1 MKKCFFV
8 ILIGISFA
16 CYAKTEINTINNKEN
31 EYSDELNKYQQEEST
46 NIIFVDSSAIGANN
60 GTSWADAFTS
70 LQSALDAA
78 VSGDTIWIA
87 KGSYYPSSSY
97 NQTNTPRLYHFE
109 MKDSVNIYGGF
120 AGSEDPI
127 VFNLSE
133 RDLTN
138 NRTILSGDIGTR
150 GDSTDNCYHVFFHP
164 SVLTASALLDGVS
177 ITGGNADGNFPHNNG
192 GGMCNFQCSPTLNNV
207 IISRNAA
214 AYYGGGMYNYQ
225 SSSPTLNNVT
235 ICRNTGGHGGGI
247 SNHQLSSPTLNNVTI
262 CENYGFIWGGGI
274 YNYNLSSPTLNN
286 VTIYGNEAHDFGGGI
301 FNRDNCSTTLTNV
314 SIFGNIGDYG
324 GGIYNNSSYLTL
336 TNVKIREN
344 TARVYG
350 GGFCNIFASPTLT
363 NVTISHNSANAGG
376 GIYHKEDTLTI
387 NNSIIWDNSASSS
400 GNEFL
405 IINTSTFVTLN
416 YSCYDNNSGDIYNTG
431 TFTATN
437 HNITVNPLFLNSAE
451 GDYRLLGISPCVD
464 AGIDSF
470 NNEVYDIR
478 GIGFGRKLLKTD
490 SSQIGP
496 IDMGAYEYK
505 KGVDPLNFN
514 HKFVDSSATRANNGT
529 NWVDAFTSL
538 QSALDI
544 AISGDTIWVAKGTYY
559 PSSSYGLEI
568 RDGDTTRY
576 YHFEMKE
583 GVKIYGGFIGN
594 ENPADFNLSER
605 NFTTNRTIFSGDIG
619 TRGDINDNCYH
630 VFYHPYGLN
639 LTASAILDG
648 VTITGGNANKDEF
661 EYSSNGGGMYNKSSS
676 PILTNVTITGNAAI
690 YYGGGMYNEDNSST
704 FTNLVISDNTA
715 SLGGGIYNTDGCR
728 PTFNNVTITKN
739 VVSNSGGGIFHQY
752 MYSGSSSVF
761 NNSIIWG
768 NTAASRGNDFFIQSD
783 CSILLNYCCY
793 KNNSEDVYNEG
804 SFTANNHN
812 ITVDPQFADTDN
824 GDYRLM
830 NTSPCLDAGSDS
842 CNSELYDIRGI
853 GFERKLLKTDT
864 LQAGTIDMGAYE
876 YKNKIDPLNLTYKFV
891 DSSATGANNGTSW
904 ADAFTS
910 LQDALDIAISGD
922 KIWVA
927 KGTYYPSS
935 GYNLCDDSGD
945 STRYYHFEMKEGV
958 KIYGGF
964 AGNENPAVFN
974 LNNRDFITYNTI
986 LSGDIGT
993 RGDSTDNCYHI
1004 FYHPEGLNL
1013 TASALLDGMT
1023 ITGGNA
1029 DGDYPHAEG
1038 GGMFNN
1044 FNSPTLKNVSIMRNR
1059 ADEGGGI
1066 YNSEETSPT
1075 LTNVTI
1081 SENTAKFT
1089 GGGIYNTSASS
1100 PTLTN
1105 VIISNNRAGTSGGGM
1120 LNYTLS
1126 SPTLT
1131 NVTISKNSAEMSGGG
1146 MYNHW
1151 YSSPTLTNVVI
1162 NGNKANHYGGGIY
1175 NDFYASPTFTNV
1187 TICKNTA
1194 EEKGGGIYNE
1204 RSSSTFN
1211 NSILWENTAYNGNE
1225 FYIDDLSS
1233 ALLNYCCYNNAAGDI
1248 YNEGSFTAT
1257 NHNITLNPR
1266 FANLTNSD
1274 YRLCS
1279 TSPCLDAGNDSCN
1292 SELYDIRGIGYGRK
1306 LLKTDSLQAG
1316 TIDMGAYEYK
1326 NDFDLVK
1333 YNMILYVDS
1342 SASGTNNGSSWINA
1356 FTSLQSAL
1364 ETAIS
1369 GYTIWVAK
1377 GTYYPSSGY
1386 NLCDDS
1392 GDSTRYYHFEM
1403 KEGVKIYGSF
1413 AGYED
1418 PEDFNP
1424 SKRDFTTDR
1433 TILSGDIG
1441 TRGNNTDNCY
1451 HVFYHPE
1458 GLNLTDS
1465 ALLDGMNITGGNADA
1480 DGVDNYAG
1488 GGGMYNKSNSP
1499 TLTNVTI
1506 CKNSSK
1512 GGGGIYNFSY
1522 SSPILNNV
1530 TISENISIGFGGGMY
1545 NYLSSSPILTN
1556 VTISGN
1562 SARLSGGGMFNY
1574 SSSSPTLT
1582 NVIVSGNTST
1592 SGGGGIMNYTS
1603 SSPILNNVTI
1613 SGNRAD
1619 EGGGI
1624 YIFGSSSSILNN
1636 SIIWGNSASTSGN
1649 EFYIESGSTVILNY
1663 SCYKDNSEDVFNE
1676 GTFTDTTHNISID
1689 PQFADTV
1696 IGDYRLMSTSPCLD
1710 AGNDSYNSELYDIR
1724 GIGFERKLLK
1734 TGFSQI
1740 GTIDMGAYEN
1750 KRHNMIIFVDSSI
1763 ADGENDGTSWADAF
1777 TSMQSALDIA
1787 ISGDTIW
1794 IAKGTYYPSSGY
1806 DLCDD
1811 SGDSTR
1817 YYHFRMKEDV
1827 KIYGGFAGNED
1838 PAVFNLN
1845 DRDLITNNTILSG
1858 DIGTRGDST
1867 DNCYH
1872 VFYHPKELN
1881 LSASALLDGVSITGG
1896 NADGDYPHYNG
1907 GGMYNY
1913 SSSPTLTNVKINLN
1927 TAYFGGGMYN
1937 YSSSPTLT
1945 NININLN
1952 TAPYDGGGMYNFN
1965 NSSPTL
1971 NNVNI
1976 NLNTAKNKGGGMCND
1991 YSSSPILTNVDI
2003 IENTANYDGGGN
2015 VQ

>member
-1 MKKCFFV
+1 
-8 ILIGISFA
+8 
-16 CYAKTEINTINNKEN
+16 
-31 EYSDELNKYQQEEST
+31 
-46 NIIFVDSSAIGANN
+46 
-60 GTSWADAFTS
+60 
-70 LQSALDAA
+70 
-78 VSGDTIWIA
+78 
-87 KGSYYPSSSY
+87 
-97 NQTNTPRLYHFE
+97 
-109 MKDSVNIYGGF
+109 
-120 AGSEDPI
+120 
-127 VFNLSE
+127 
-133 RDLTN
+133 
-138 NRTILSGDIGTR
+138 
-150 GDSTDNCYHVFFHP
+150 
-164 SVLTASALLDGVS
+164 
-177 ITGGNADGNFPHNNG
+177 
-192 GGMCNFQCSPTLNNV
+192 
-207 IISRNAA
+207 
-214 AYYGGGMYNYQ
+214 
-225 SSSPTLNNVT
+225 VT
-235 ICRNTGGHGGGI
+235 ISGNTAALGGGI
-247 SNHQLSSPTLNNVTI
+247 S
-262 CENYGFIWGGGI
+262 I
-274 YNYNLSSPTLNN
+274 Y
-286 VTIYGNEAHDFGGGI
+286 D
-301 FNRDNCSTTLTNV
+301 
-314 SIFGNIGDYG
+314 
-324 GGIYNNSSYLTL
+324 NSSLTL
-336 TNVKIREN
+336 
-344 TARVYG
+344 
-350 GGFCNIFASPTLT
+350 
-363 NVTISHNSANAGG
+363 
-376 GIYHKEDTLTI
+376 
-387 NNSIIWDNSASSS
+387 NNSIIWGNTSSYY
-400 GNEFL
+400 GNEFY
-405 IINTSTFVTLN
+405 INSSCSVILN
-416 YSCYDNNSGDIYNTG
+416 YCCYKNNSENVYNEG
-431 TFTATN
+431 TFTGTN
-437 HNITVNPLFLNSAE
+437 HNITVYPQFADTVN
-451 GDYRLLGISPCVD
+451 GDYRLINTSPCLD
-464 AGIDSF
+464 AGKDSC
-470 NNEVYDIR
+470 NSDLYDIR

-514 HKFVDSSATRANNGT
+514 HKFVDSSATGANNGT
-529 NWVDAFTSL
+529 NWADAFTSL

-559 PSSSYGLEI
+559 PSSDYGLEI

-661 EYSSNGGGMYNKSSS
+661 EYSRNGGGMYNKSCS

-715 SLGGGIYNTDGCR
+715 SLGGGIYNTDGCS

-768 NTAASRGNDFFIQSD
+768 NTAASRGNDFFIQSG
-783 CSILLNYCCY
+783 CLVILNYCCY
-793 KNNSEDVYNEG
+793 KNNSEDVHNEG

-853 GFERKLLKTDT
+853 GFGRKLLKTDT

-876 YKNKIDPLNLTYKFV
+876 YKNIIDPLNLTYKFV

-904 ADAFTS
+904 EDAFTS

-927 KGTYYPSS
+927 KGNYYPSS

-964 AGNENPAVFN
+964 AGNEDPAVFN
-974 LNNRDFITYNTI
+974 LNDRDFITNNTI

-1120 LNYTLS
+1120 LNYTFS

-1162 NGNKANHYGGGIY
+1162 NGNKANHYGGGMY
-1175 NDFYASPTFTNV
+1175 NYWYSSPTLTNVVINENNTTSSGGGINNRFYSSPTFTNV

-1326 NDFDLVK
+1326 NGFDLVK

-1392 GDSTRYYHFEM
+1392 GIQP
-1403 KEGVKIYGSF
+1403 VII
-1413 AGYED
+1413 
-1418 PEDFNP
+1418 
-1424 SKRDFTTDR
+1424 
-1433 TILSGDIG
+1433 IL
-1441 TRGNNTDNCY
+1441 
-1451 HVFYHPE
+1451 
-1458 GLNLTDS
+1458 
-1465 ALLDGMNITGGNADA
+1465 
-1480 DGVDNYAG
+1480 
-1488 GGGMYNKSNSP
+1488 K
-1499 TLTNVTI
+1499 
-1506 CKNSSK
+1506 
-1512 GGGGIYNFSY
+1512 
-1522 SSPILNNV
+1522 
-1530 TISENISIGFGGGMY
+1530 
-1545 NYLSSSPILTN
+1545 
-1556 VTISGN
+1556 
-1562 SARLSGGGMFNY
+1562 
-1574 SSSSPTLT
+1574 
-1582 NVIVSGNTST
+1582 
-1592 SGGGGIMNYTS
+1592 
-1603 SSPILNNVTI
+1603 
-1613 SGNRAD
+1613 
-1619 EGGGI
+1619 
-1624 YIFGSSSSILNN
+1624 
-1636 SIIWGNSASTSGN
+1636 
-1649 EFYIESGSTVILNY
+1649 
-1663 SCYKDNSEDVFNE
+1663 
-1676 GTFTDTTHNISID
+1676 
-1689 PQFADTV
+1689 
-1696 IGDYRLMSTSPCLD
+1696 
-1710 AGNDSYNSELYDIR
+1710 
-1724 GIGFERKLLK
+1724 
-1734 TGFSQI
+1734 
-1740 GTIDMGAYEN
+1740 
-1750 KRHNMIIFVDSSI
+1750 
-1763 ADGENDGTSWADAF
+1763 
-1777 TSMQSALDIA
+1777 
-1787 ISGDTIW
+1787 
-1794 IAKGTYYPSSGY
+1794 
-1806 DLCDD
+1806 
-1811 SGDSTR
+1811 
-1817 YYHFRMKEDV
+1817 
-1827 KIYGGFAGNED
+1827 
-1838 PAVFNLN
+1838 
-1845 DRDLITNNTILSG
+1845 
-1858 DIGTRGDST
+1858 
-1867 DNCYH
+1867 
-1872 VFYHPKELN
+1872 
-1881 LSASALLDGVSITGG
+1881 
-1896 NADGDYPHYNG
+1896 
-1907 GGMYNY
+1907 
-1913 SSSPTLTNVKINLN
+1913 
-1927 TAYFGGGMYN
+1927 
-1937 YSSSPTLT
+1937 
-1945 NININLN
+1945 
-1952 TAPYDGGGMYNFN
+1952 
-1965 NSSPTL
+1965 
-1971 NNVNI
+1971 
-1976 NLNTAKNKGGGMCND
+1976 
-1991 YSSSPILTNVDI
+1991 
-2003 IENTANYDGGGN
+2003 
-2015 VQ
+2015 